1 MGYIDVDFVL
11 ICFFF
16 FSNLPFN
23 TGFVFKRTLGFKLI
37 VGVVPY
43 WIGFHFFRL
52 LPSFTI
58 WKMGYIDVDFVLIC
72 FFFFQTYP
80 LTRVL
85 FLKGLWVSN

>member
-11 ICFFF
+11 ICFFCF
-16 FSNLPFN
+16 QTYPLTRVLFLQDF
-23 TGFVFKRTLGFKLI
+23 GFQIDRWCSTLLDWF
-37 VGVVPY
+37 P
-43 WIGFHFFRL
+43 FFRL